1 MATTDARTGFRLPW
15 TTDQKQ
21 TDGDSTSSGAD
32 GESTTDATTDAPTS
46 ETRSEA
52 DAQAARDTHAA
63 DDRSA
68 FEAPAVPAAT
78 TTSPAAPKKQNKFLV
93 ELTKAMQA
101 AAESAREESVNR
113 FAADA
118 KSFVEQIHARSAEE
132 SADLRRRADDDVASI
147 RDWSKA
153 EIARIREET
162 EHRITDRKGRLERE
176 VEQHAALIEHEI
188 ERVQGRVADFEG
200 EMARFF
206 ERLLG
211 EDDPSRFAAMAENLP
226 EPPSFDVDVALA
238 EAATLTLPER
248 VTVVQEPA
256 VHESPAAEAPAEEPR
271 EQPAVEDPEAAFA
284 AIQAAAEAAAVT
296 DSADAE
302 TSPGA
307 TEAEAFQ
314 AGATET
320 GATETTEAGATET
333 SATETTEAGE
343 EDPRVAALGLNP
355 DSAAAAEA
363 EAFAIDPAAAEA
375 EEIPVIAD
383 DALAARLAGLVPNS
397 DGDGPGASAE
407 TQSTQVVVVGL
418 VSVAS
423 IASFKRHLGR
433 LPGVQGVGVSSGPD
447 GEFVFAVTHGPEVVL
462 SEAVATLPGFQP
474 RVTASGDGVVN
485 VTAHDPESD
494 S

>member
-1 MATTDARTGFRLPW
+1 MATTDSRTGFRLPW

-21 TDGDSTSSGAD
+21 ADGDSTSSGAG
-32 GESTTDATTDAPTS
+32 GESTTDAPTGVMSETS

-52 DAQAARDTHAA
+52 DAQAAAYTHAA
-63 DDRSA
+63 EDRSA
-68 FEAPAVPAAT
+68 FDAPVASAAT
-78 TTSPAAPKKQNKFLV
+78 TTSPAGPRKQNKFLA

-113 FAADA
+113 FSADA

-132 SADLRRRADDDVASI
+132 SAELRRRADDDVASI

-176 VEQHAALIEHEI
+176 VEEHAALIEHEI
-188 ERVQGRVADFEG
+188 ERVQGRVADFEA

-248 VTVVQEPA
+248 EAIAPEPVVL
-256 VHESPAAEAPAEEPR
+256 ESPAGETSAEQSW
-271 EQPAVEDPEAAFA
+271 EQPAAEDPEAAFA

-296 DSADAE
+296 ESADAE
-302 TSPGA
+302 ASPGA
-307 TEAEAFQ
+307 TDAEAFE
-314 AGATET
+314 AGAFET
-320 GATETTEAGATET
+320 TATETTGAGD
-333 SATETTEAGE
+333 
-343 EDPRVAALGLNP
+343 EDPRVAALALNP

-397 DGDGPGASAE
+397 EGDGPGASAD

-462 SEAVATLPGFQP
+462 SDAVATLPGFQP